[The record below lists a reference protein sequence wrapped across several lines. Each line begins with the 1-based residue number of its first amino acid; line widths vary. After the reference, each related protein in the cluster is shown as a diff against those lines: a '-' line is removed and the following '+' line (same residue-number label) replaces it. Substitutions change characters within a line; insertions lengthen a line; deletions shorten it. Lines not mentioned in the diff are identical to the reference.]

1 MALLEIKYV
10 TKAFGGL
17 YALRDVTF
25 DISKGEILSLIGP
38 NGAGKSTLFNCING
52 FLPLDSGDISFQQKS
67 IKGLS
72 PNRISSMGIGRTFQ
86 MSRPFYKM
94 TILENV
100 IMGQHSHLRTGILSA
115 LIRPKWVK
123 QEEMSARVKGVE
135 ILKLF
140 QERLLPRTNDL
151 AQSLSYANRRRLEI
165 ARALAQE
172 PNLLLL
178 DEPTAGMNPQETE
191 QIIELI
197 RKIRD
202 TGITIT
208 VIEHDMKVIQGVSDR
223 VVVLD
228 HGEKIAEGPYEE
240 IQHNENVIQAY
251 MGRRYKHAEA

>member
-1 MALLEIKYV
+1 MALLEIRYV

-17 YALRDVTF
+17 YALKDVTF
-25 DISKGEILSLIGP
+25 DICEGEILSLIGP

-52 FLPLDSGDISFQQKS
+52 FLPPDSGDISFQQKS
-67 IKGLS
+67 IKRLS
-72 PNRISSMGIGRTFQ
+72 PDQIASMGIGRTFQ

-100 IMGQHSHLRTGILSA
+100 IIGQHAHLRTGILSA

-123 QEEMSARVKGVE
+123 REEMGAREKGLE
-135 ILKLF
+135 ILNLF
-140 QERLLPRTNDL
+140 QERLLPRINDL

-178 DEPTAGMNPQETE
+178 DEPTAGMNPRETE
-191 QIIELI
+191 QIVQLI

-202 TGITIT
+202 TGMTIM
-208 VIEHDMKVIQGVSDR
+208 VIEHDMKVIQGISDR

-240 IQHNENVIQAY
+240 IHRNEDVIQAY
-251 MGRRYKHAEA
+251 MGRRYAHAEA

>member
-1 MALLEIKYV
+1 MALLEIRYV

-17 YALRDVTF
+17 YALKDVTF
-25 DISKGEILSLIGP
+25 DICEGEILSLIGP

-67 IKGLS
+67 IKRLS
-72 PNRISSMGIGRTFQ
+72 PDQIASMGIGRTFQ

-100 IMGQHSHLRTGILSA
+100 IMGQHAHLRTGILSA

-123 QEEMSARVKGVE
+123 REEMRAREKGLE
-135 ILKLF
+135 ILNLF
-140 QERLLPRTNDL
+140 QERLLPRINDL

-178 DEPTAGMNPQETE
+178 DEPTAGMNPRETE
-191 QIIELI
+191 QIIQLI

-202 TGITIT
+202 TGMTIM
-208 VIEHDMKVIQGVSDR
+208 VIEHDMKVIQGLSDR

-240 IQHNENVIQAY
+240 IYHNEDVIQAY
-251 MGRRYKHAEA
+251 MGRRYKHAL